1 MDERQGIQTEYPTLD
16 GLYLEF
22 KNLLRRLEPPADVS
36 EHFRKARVEMLK
48 GLREM
53 INNRIERLE
62 THEQR
67 GQKINVE

>member
-1 MDERQGIQTEYPTLD
+1 MDERQGSQREFPTLD

-22 KNLLRRLEPPADVS
+22 KNLLRKVEPPADVS

-48 GLREM
+48 GMREM
-53 INNRIERLE
+53 INKRIEHLE
-62 THEQR
+62 GSEQR